1 MHTASFSRAL
11 VAASGGLLL
20 TLSLLTLIGTPTAT
34 GASEDLPGHQP
45 GQAASSGTL
54 CFVSEGAI
62 SCVDR
67 AGVEF
72 AGTLTDQVRSL
83 MQMLVAG
90 PTAAERARGV
100 RSALPAGAAL
110 AELSASPGR
119 AVIRFDLP
127 PAFLASFDAGDAED
141 VNEQVATTL
150 TPFNFA
156 RIDVEAHGPS
166 QPGDFRPLS
175 SFLPPIAIPKKPG
188 ESTGEPLYSSS
199 LVPQPSGGQ
208 PPDFGR
214 PQQKGG
220 LSGKT
225 VFVSAGHGWEWKSTQ
240 GQYRT
245 QRPEY
250 PNDPYPPGDGIVED
264 FNNAEIVNQYLLQ
277 YLWNAGADAWT
288 VRERDMVTSMHVV
301 DNLSPTFS
309 LEGAWLT
316 GGSGGY
322 LGSHQYTT
330 TVTSGA
336 TATATW
342 TFTPAVAAEHAV
354 YVWFP
359 NFGGSISRT
368 LAARYLIEHAG
379 GTSVVTITQQ
389 RDGIDWRYIGTYPF
403 RAGAAGRVRLNNQS
417 VVAGLNV
424 LADAIR
430 VGGGIGDFAP
440 AGIPPS
446 LKPRWEEQALR
457 YAQWVGL
464 PDADTLNDVIVRPIF
479 SEWEYESDEDA
490 VYVSYH
496 TNGFS
501 GYNTTARGLE
511 TYIHNFEPTP
521 RSDILQSYIHAEL
534 VNDIQAGWEPTWPD
548 RGVKSKDLGEL
559 RLLDTLPG
567 VLIENGFHDNPTDV
581 DAEKDPRFNLLS
593 ARAIYQGLVRYWN
606 SQDPNV
612 PLKFLPEPPTHL
624 HVRNTGPNQVTLDWR
639 RGPTDA
645 LGLLGDAATWYRV
658 YTSIDGFGW
667 GEPISTTGTSLTL
680 SGLTPGQLIY
690 VRVTGGNEGGES
702 FPTPVLAARVA
713 ASGVA
718 PVLVVYSFDRIDRLE
733 LIKQLDGVEGYN
745 RRMFLDRINRYDYV
759 IQHATGI
766 TYAFDSALHAAVTD
780 GDIGLGNYPVVDW
793 IAGEQ
798 QLSNP
803 ALAPDPVLNAT
814 DQGLLQA
821 YLANGALLI
830 SGAEIGFDLVGNGSG
845 PAFYSNTLRAIYVSD
860 DANAYSVAPVAGGI
874 FDDLGAIAFDDG
886 THGTYDVAFPDRIAP
901 RAGASSALVYNVG
914 ITAALTYA
922 GGQCSRLVYMAF
934 PLETIYPQATRDA
947 VMSRA
952 MAFLDDCVLPPI
964 NTAML
969 SPSDGAAYNT
979 LPAFNGT
986 AGGPSGVSA
995 VQVAIVSG
1003 TQYFNGSTF
1012 GAAETWLTATGTL
1025 TWSYA
1030 LPGLADSDY
1039 LLKARAIETGLISDT
1054 TPAGVTFTL
1063 DTVSPTLPA
1072 LITPTGGIT
1081 TASAAPTFVWTGGGD
1096 PSGFDFEL
1104 DGVVE
1109 VLSSPALSVTRSVT
1123 AGLHTWRVRAFD
1135 RAGNYSLWS
1144 TQATFIA
1151 PQIKVYLPLVAKDF
1165 TPSAS
1170 PPAPTCYEAI
1180 ANGGFELGFTSWITP
1195 SFKPQP
1201 TIVDSPVYTGLQS
1214 VRVGSGITSTGVVT
1228 SLSFSSVQQAAA
1240 FPASYLT
1247 ATLTFQ
1253 RYRISGDTLNDLQYV
1268 AVLSGTTVLDYLVYE
1283 RVNDPAWI
1291 AAQFDLPESEYA
1303 GRSINLRFSVKNDGT
1318 GGATG
1323 MYVDAVS
1330 LLICAP

>member
-1 MHTASFSRAL
+1 MRRTALPRMLLATGIGLSLIAL
-11 VAASGGLLL
+11 WLAAIGSPRPAVAHSDLTSSARSLPVQVAA
-20 TLSLLTLIGTPTAT
+20 
-34 GASEDLPGHQP
+34 PGV
-45 GQAASSGTL
+45 L
-54 CFVSEGAI
+54 CFVSDGATA
-62 SCVDR
+62 CVDR
-67 AGVEF
+67 AGIEF
-72 AGTLTDQVRSL
+72 AGALTDQVRSL

-110 AELSASPGR
+110 ADVSASTGR

-127 PAFLASFDAGDAED
+127 SAFLASFDAGDAED

-150 TPFNFA
+150 VPFNFA
-156 RIDVEAHGPS
+156 RIDVETRDPS
-166 QPGDFRPLS
+166 QPDGFRPLS

-188 ESTGEPLYSSS
+188 ESDADPLHPSSF
-199 LVPQPSGGQ
+199 LPQPSSGQ
-208 PPDFGR
+208 PPEYGH
-214 PQQKGG
+214 PQSQGG
-220 LSGKT
+220 LAGKT
-225 VFVSAGHGWEWKSTQ
+225 VFVSAGHGWQWNSTQ

-288 VRERDMVTSMHVV
+288 VRERDMITAMHVV

-309 LEGAWLT
+309 LEGAW
-316 GGSGGY
+316 GAGSSGGY
-322 LGSHQYTT
+322 NATYYSAT

-342 TFTPAVAAEHAV
+342 TFTPTKDAEYAV

-359 NFGGSISRT
+359 NLGGSSART
-368 LAARYLIEHAG
+368 PAARYLIDHAG
-379 GTSVVTITQQ
+379 GASAVTITQQ
-389 RDGIDWRYIGTYPF
+389 RDGIDWRYVGSYPF
-403 RAGAAGRVRLNNQS
+403 RADAVGRVRLSNQS

-440 AGIPPS
+440 SGIPAS

-464 PDADTLNDVIVRPIF
+464 PDADTFNDVIVRPIF
-479 SEWEYESDEDA
+479 SEWEYESGEDA

-496 TNGFS
+496 TNGYS

-521 RSDILQSYIHAEL
+521 KSDILQSYIHAEL
-534 VNDIQAGWEPTWPD
+534 AGDIQAGWEPTWPD
-548 RGVKSKDLGEL
+548 RGLKSKDLGEL
-559 RLLDTLPG
+559 RLLDTMPG

-612 PLKFLPEPPTHL
+612 PLEFLPEPPTHL
-624 HVRNTGPNQVTLDWR
+624 RVRNTGPNQVTLDWR

-645 LGLLGDAATWYRV
+645 LGLLGDAATWYHV
-658 YTSIDGFGW
+658 YTSADGFGW
-667 GEPISTTGTSLTL
+667 REPISTTGASLTL
-680 SGLTPGQLIY
+680 SGLTPGQPIY

-713 ASGVA
+713 ANGVA
-718 PVLVVYSFDRIDRLE
+718 PVLVVYGFDRIDRLE
-733 LIKQLDGVEGYN
+733 LIKQFDGAEGYN
-745 RRMFLDRINRYDYV
+745 RRMFLDRINRYDYI

-780 GDIGLGNYPVVDW
+780 GDVGLGNYPVVDW

-803 ALAPDPVLNAT
+803 APTPDPVLNAT
-814 DQGLLQA
+814 DQALLQT

-830 SGAEIGFDLVGNGSG
+830 SGAEIGFDLVGNGAG
-845 PAFYSNTLRAIYVSD
+845 PAFYSNTLRAVYVGD
-860 DANAYSVAPVAGGI
+860 DANAYSVTPAAGGV
-874 FDDLGAIAFDDG
+874 FDGLGAIAFDDG
-886 THGTYDVAFPDRIAP
+886 THGAYDVGFPDRIAP

-914 ITAALTYA
+914 VTAAVTYA
-922 GGQCSRLVYMAF
+922 GGPCSRLVYMAF

-947 VMSRA
+947 LMSRA
-952 MAFLDDCVLPPI
+952 LAFLDECVLPPI
-964 NTAML
+964 NTAIL
-969 SPSDGAAYNT
+969 SPSDGAAYNA
-979 LPAFNGT
+979 LPAFNGA
-986 AGGPSGVSA
+986 AGGPNGVSA
-995 VQVAIVSG
+995 VQAAIVSG

-1030 LPGLADSDY
+1030 LPALADGDY
-1039 LLKARAIETGLISDT
+1039 QLKARAIEAGTISDT
-1054 TPAGVTFTL
+1054 TPAVISFTL
-1063 DTVSPTLPA
+1063 DTVSPTIPA

-1081 TASAAPTFVWTGGGD
+1081 AASAAPTFVWTGGGS

-1104 DGVVE
+1104 DGVAE

-1144 TQATFIA
+1144 AQATFIA
-1151 PQIKVYLPLVAKDF
+1151 PQIKVYLPLIAKDF
-1165 TPSAS
+1165 APVA
-1170 PPAPTCYEAI
+1170 PPAPTCYDAI
-1180 ANGGFELGFTSWITP
+1180 TNGGFESGLAGWTSLALNPPPAVVT
-1195 SFKPQP
+1195 QP
-1201 TIVDSPVYTGLQS
+1201 VAGGAQS
-1214 VRVGSGITSTGVVT
+1214 LRVGSAMTTT
-1228 SLSFSSVQQAAA
+1228 SLYTGFSSAQQSVSI
-1240 FPASYLT
+1240 PASALT
-1247 ATLTFQ
+1247 ATLEFQ
-1253 RYRISGDTLNDLQYV
+1253 RYRISGDVVNDLQYV
-1268 AVLSGTTVLDYLVYE
+1268 GVFSGTSLLDYLVYE
-1283 RVNDPAWI
+1283 KVNDPTWI
-1291 AAQFDLPESEYA
+1291 GAQFDLLEYA
-1303 GRSINLRFSVKNDGT
+1303 GQSINLRFSVKNDGA

-1323 MYVDAVS
+1323 LYVDGVS
-1330 LLICAP
+1330 VQVCTP

>member
-1 MHTASFSRAL
+1 MRTASISRTL
-11 VAASGGLLL
+11 VATGSGLLL
-20 TLSLLTLIGTPTAT
+20 TLSLLVLIGAPAAS
-34 GASEDLPGHQP
+34 GASEDLPGHQLR
-45 GQAASSGTL
+45 QTASSGTL
-54 CFVSEGAI
+54 CFVSQAAV
-62 SCVDR
+62 SCVER

-83 MQMLVAG
+83 MHMLVAG
-90 PTAAERARGV
+90 PTPAERARGV
-100 RSALPAGAAL
+100 RSALPAGASL
-110 AELSASPGR
+110 AEVSASPER

-127 PAFLASFDAGDAED
+127 AAFLASFDAGDAED
-141 VNEQVATTL
+141 VNEQVAVTL

-156 RIDVEAHGPS
+156 RIDVDVRVPA
-166 QPGDFRPLS
+166 QPNVFRPLS
-175 SFLPPIAIPKKPG
+175 SFLPPIAIPDKPG
-188 ESTGEPLYSSS
+188 EAASDSLHPSSDA
-199 LVPQPSGGQ
+199 LQPAAGQ
-208 PPDFGR
+208 PPEYGH
-214 PQQKGG
+214 PQSQGG
-220 LSGKT
+220 LRGKT
-225 VFVSAGHGWEWKSTQ
+225 VFVSAGHGWQWNSTQ

-288 VRERDMVTSMHVV
+288 VRERDMLTSMQVV

-322 LGSHQYTT
+322 LGSYQYTA

-342 TFTPAVAAEHAV
+342 TFTPSVAAEYAV

-379 GTSVVTITQQ
+379 GASAVTITQQ
-389 RDGIDWRYIGTYPF
+389 RDGVDWRYVGTYPF

-417 VVAGLNV
+417 VVAGLYV

-440 AGIPPS
+440 AGIPAS
-446 LKPRWEEQALR
+446 FKPRWEEQALR

-479 SEWEYESDEDA
+479 SEWEYESGEDA

-521 RSDILQSYIHAEL
+521 KSDILQTYVHAEL
-534 VNDIQAGWEPTWPD
+534 ANDIQAGWEPTWPD

-559 RLLDTLPG
+559 RLLDTMPG

-593 ARAIYQGLVRYWN
+593 ARAIYQGLVLYWN

-612 PLKFLPEPPTHL
+612 PLVFLPEPPMRL
-624 HVRNTGPNQVTLDWR
+624 RVRNSGPNQVALAWQP
-639 RGPTDA
+639 GPTDTI
-645 LGLLGDAATWYRV
+645 GLLGQAATSYRV
-658 YTSIDGFGW
+658 YTSTDGFGW
-667 GEPISTTGTSLTL
+667 GEAISTTATALTL
-680 SGLTPGQLIY
+680 TGLTPGQLIFA
-690 VRVTGGNEGGES
+690 RVAGVNAGGES

-713 ASGVA
+713 ANGVA
-718 PVLVVYSFDRIDRLE
+718 PVLIVYGFDRIDRLE
-733 LIKQLDGVEGYN
+733 LVRQLDGPEGYS
-745 RRMFLDRINRYDYV
+745 RRMFLDRINRYDY
-759 IQHATGI
+759 ILQHATGI

-793 IAGEQ
+793 IAGEEQ
-798 QLSNP
+798 SP
-803 ALAPDPVLNAT
+803 YPVLNAT
-814 DQGLLQA
+814 DRTLLQN
-821 YLANGALLI
+821 YVANGALLI
-830 SGAEIGFDLVGNGSG
+830 SGAEIGFDLVGNGLG
-845 PAFYSNTLRAIYVSD
+845 PAFYSDTLRAIYVGD
-860 DANAYSVAPVAGGI
+860 DANAYAVTPVAGGI
-874 FDDLGAIAFDDG
+874 FDGLGAIAFDDG
-886 THGTYDVAFPDRIAP
+886 THGTYDVGFPDRIAP

-914 ITAALTYA
+914 ITAAVAYA
-922 GGQCSRLVYMAF
+922 SGQCSRLIYMGF
-934 PLETIYPQATRDA
+934 PLETVYPQPARDA
-947 VMSRA
+947 LMSRA
-952 MAFLDDCVLPPI
+952 MGYLSGCISPPLD
-964 NTAML
+964 TAIA
-969 SPSDGAAYNT
+969 SPADGAAYNA
-979 LPAFNGT
+979 LPPFNGT
-986 AGGPSGVSA
+986 AGGPGGVSA
-995 VQVAIVSG
+995 VQVAILSGSLHYSG
-1003 TQYFNGSTF
+1003 TSFVP
-1012 GAAETWLTATGTL
+1012 AENWLTGVGTA
-1025 TWSYA
+1025 TWSFG
-1030 LPGLADSDY
+1030 LPSLPDGAYQLR
-1039 LLKARAIETGLISDT
+1039 ARAIQSGVISDSS
-1054 TPAGVTFTL
+1054 PAAISFTL
-1063 DTVSPTLPA
+1063 DTLAPDQPA

-1081 TASAAPTFVWTGGGD
+1081 VASAAPAFVWAGGGN
-1096 PSGFDFEL
+1096 PSGFDFDL

-1135 RAGNYSLWS
+1135 RAGNYSPWS
-1144 TQATFIA
+1144 ISATFAA
-1151 PQIKVYLPLVAKDF
+1151 PQINVYLPLVAKDF
-1165 TPSAS
+1165 TPSS
-1170 PPAPTCYEAI
+1170 GPPAPACYDAI
-1180 ANGGFELGFTSWITP
+1180 TNGGYELGFTAWITP
-1195 SFKPQP
+1195 SFRPQP
-1201 TIVDSPVYTGLQS
+1201 AIVTSPVYTGLQS
-1214 VRVGSGITSTGVVT
+1214 VQVGSGITSTGAVT
-1228 SLSFSSVQQAAA
+1228 SLSFSSVQQSVSI
-1240 FPASYLT
+1240 PAGALT
-1247 ATLTFQ
+1247 ATLEFQ
-1253 RYRISGDTLNDLQYV
+1253 RYRISGDVVNDLQYV
-1268 AVLSGTTVLDYLVYE
+1268 GVFSGTSLLDYLVYE
-1283 RVNDPAWI
+1283 KVNDPTWI
-1291 AAQFDLPESEYA
+1291 GAQFDLLEYA

-1330 LLICAP
+1330 LQICTP